1 LWHAEA
7 SPLSASLHAMQE
19 LPWPR
24 LAVALPLA
32 VVAGVL
38 SWWGWKSG
46 AYFGVVFLPGT
57 MILLFLLGVL
67 LLFAPWPARL
77 ESGTRVAL
85 IALLALAAWTLL
97 SALWSPAA
105 DTAVA
110 DAQRAV
116 GYAVLFA
123 LGLWLCIL
131 LGRRLNLAVAPL
143 ACAGALVG
151 LATLIALW
159 TGNNSQDF
167 FETDAT
173 LRYPLGYRNAEGAF
187 FLIALWPMLGLA
199 ASRELDWRW
208 RAALTATATLAI
220 ELAVLSQTRAAPF
233 AAAVALIVLLALHPD
248 RLRILIWFAVA
259 VVPAMMALPW
269 LLEVF
274 QHEGGNTAASIPPL
288 HAACRAMATT
298 TVISLIWGG
307 LLARYEPELELS
319 ESATRTGRRLG
330 VGLAVVAVIGGGALL
345 IAKGGPGKIVDK
357 VGGELSAGTP
367 DLASQGTR
375 FGVDFRTGR
384 GGFWHVAWDDFKR
397 QPLRGDGS
405 GGFRQS
411 FLVHRD
417 VGGVQPEDPHSV
429 EMTMLSE
436 LGLPGILLFVAF
448 VAGALVAILR
458 ARRLG
463 AATAALV
470 ATVLASAAYWLV
482 HASVDWFWSYPAVT
496 APVIFALGV
505 AAAPVCVRSE
515 SGDLARAWRFG
526 FAGAAG
532 LVALSMIPFFL
543 SETYANRGIR
553 TGTADP
559 EAAYAD
565 LRRAADLNPLSSFP
579 LIAEAVIAQREG
591 DRARALSA
599 LDEAESRN
607 PDDWQPYYMEAQL
620 LKTAAKARARTA
632 LAHARA
638 LNPRDEDVTGLT
650 QELG

>member
-1 LWHAEA
+1 
-7 SPLSASLHAMQE
+7 MRE

-24 LAVALPLA
+24 LAVALPIA

-57 MILLFLLGVL
+57 IILLVLLGVL

-77 ESGTRVAL
+77 DGGVRVAL
-85 IALLALAAWTLL
+85 IALLGLAAWTLV

-105 DTAVA
+105 DVAVA

-116 GYAVLFA
+116 GYAVLFG

-131 LGRRLNLAVAPL
+131 LGRKVTFAVAPL
-143 ACAGALVG
+143 AIAGALVG

-159 TGNNSQDF
+159 TGSNSQDF

-173 LRYPLGYRNAEGAF
+173 LRYPLGYRNAEAAF

-199 ASRELDWRW
+199 ASRNVDWRL
-208 RAALTATATLAI
+208 RAVMTAAGTIAI
-220 ELAVLSQTRAAPF
+220 ELAVLAQSRASTF
-233 AAAVALIVLLALHPD
+233 AAALALIVLLSLHPD
-248 RLRILIWFAVA
+248 RLRILMWFAA
-259 VVPAMMALPW
+259 ALVPALLALPW

-288 HAACRAMATT
+288 HTACQVMALT
-298 TVISLIWGG
+298 TVISLIWGA
-307 LLARYEPELELS
+307 LLARYEPELALS
-319 ESATRTGRRLG
+319 EAGRRIG
-330 VGLAVVAVIGGGALL
+330 RAVAVAVVAVVVIAGAALV
-345 IAKGGPGKIVDK
+345 IAHGGPVKIADK
-357 VGGELSAGTP
+357 VDNELSAGTP
-367 DLASQGTR
+367 ELGSSGSR
-375 FGVDFRTGR
+375 FGVDLRTGR
-384 GGFWHVAWDDFKR
+384 GGFWKVAWHDFED

-405 GGFRQS
+405 GGFRHS

-429 EMTMLSE
+429 EMLMLSE
-436 LGLPGILLFVAF
+436 LGLPGFLLFVAF
-448 VAGALVAILR
+448 VAGALVAIIR
-458 ARRLG
+458 SRRLG
-463 AATAALV
+463 PGSAALV
-470 ATVLASAAYWLV
+470 ATVLASATYWFV

-496 APVIFALGV
+496 APVIFALGA
-505 AAAPVCVRSE
+505 AAAPICLRPD
-515 SGDLARAWRFG
+515 SGELRRPWRLG
-526 FAGAAG
+526 IAGVAG

-553 TGTADP
+553 TGTDDP
-559 EAAYAD
+559 EAAYSD
-565 LRRAADLNPLSSFP
+565 LRRAADLNPLTSFP
-579 LIAEAVIAQREG
+579 LIGEAVLAQKEG

-607 PDDWQPYYMEAQL
+607 PEDWQPYFLEAQL
-620 LKTAAKARARTA
+620 LQTDDKARAREA
-632 LAHARA
+632 LARARA
-638 LNPRDEDVTGLT
+638 LNPLDKDVIRLT
-650 QELG
+650 KDLGAG

>member
-1 LWHAEA
+1 
-7 SPLSASLHAMQE
+7 MQE

-38 SWWGWKSG
+38 SWWGWESG

-57 MILLFLLGVL
+57 MILLFLLGML
-67 LLFAPWPARL
+67 LLFGPWPARL

-85 IALLALAAWTLL
+85 IALPALAAWTLL

-105 DTAVA
+105 DVAVA

-123 LGLWLCIL
+123 LGLWLCL
-131 LGRRLNLAVAPL
+131 MLGRRQTLAVAPL

-159 TGNNSQDF
+159 TGSRPEDF

-173 LRYPLGYRNAEGAF
+173 LRYPLGYRNAEAAF
-187 FLIALWPMLGLA
+187 FLITLWPMLGLA
-199 ASRELDWRW
+199 ASRDLDWRW
-208 RAALTATATLAI
+208 RASLTAAATLAI
-220 ELAVLSQTRAAPF
+220 ELAVLAQSRASPF
-233 AAAVALIVLLALHPD
+233 AAALALILLFALHPD
-248 RLRILIWFAVA
+248 RLRALMWFAAA
-259 VVPAMMALPW
+259 VVPAVLALPW

-288 HAACRAMATT
+288 HTACQVMATT
-298 TVISLIWGG
+298 TVISLVWGG
-307 LLARYEPELELS
+307 LLARYEPELALS
-319 ESATRTGRRLG
+319 EARRRLG
-330 VGLAVVAVIGGGALL
+330 QRVAVALAVVAVIGGSAVL
-345 IAKGGPGKIVDK
+345 IAKGGPGKIADK

-367 DLASQGTR
+367 DLASQGSR

-384 GGFWHVAWDDFKR
+384 GGFWRVAWDDFER

-405 GGFRQS
+405 GGFRHS
-411 FLVHRD
+411 FLIHRD
-417 VGGVQPEDPHSV
+417 TGGVQPEDPHSV

-436 LGLPGILLFVAF
+436 LGLPGILLLVAF
-448 VAGALVAILR
+448 VAGVLVAILR
-458 ARRLG
+458 ARRLVPES
-463 AATAALV
+463 AALA
-470 ATVLASAAYWLV
+470 ATVLAAAAYWLL

-496 APVIFALGV
+496 APVMFGLGA
-505 AAAPVCVRSE
+505 AAAPVCLRADSNE
-515 SGDLARAWRFG
+515 LARPWRFG
-526 FAGAAG
+526 LAGAA
-532 LVALSMIPFFL
+532 ALIAVSMVPFFL

-559 EAAYAD
+559 DVAYTD
-565 LRRAADLNPLSSFP
+565 LRRAVDLNPLTSFP
-579 LIAEAVIAQREG
+579 LIGEAIIAQKEG
-591 DRARALSA
+591 DRERALSA

-607 PDDWQPYYMEAQL
+607 PDDWQPYYLEAQL
-620 LKTAAKARARTA
+620 LKTVDKSRARVA
-632 LAHARA
+632 LARARA
-638 LNPRDEDVTGLT
+638 LNPLDEDVTGLS
-650 QELG
+650 QELGAG

>member
-1 LWHAEA
+1 MH
-7 SPLSASLHAMQE
+7 E

-46 AYFGVVFLPGT
+46 GYFGVVFLPGT
-57 MILLFLLGVL
+57 MVLLLLLGVL

-77 ESGTRVAL
+77 DGGVQM
-85 IALLALAAWTLL
+85 ALLALLGLAAWTLV

-131 LGRRLNLAVAPL
+131 LGRRFTFAVAPL

-159 TGNNSQDF
+159 AGSNSQDF

-173 LRYPLGYRNAEGAF
+173 LRYPLGYRNAEAAF

-199 ASRELDWRW
+199 SSREVDWRW
-208 RAALTATATLAI
+208 RAVMTAAGTLAI
-220 ELAVLSQTRAAPF
+220 ELAVLAQSRASPF
-233 AAAVALIVLLALHPD
+233 AAALALIVLLALHPD
-248 RLRILIWFAVA
+248 RLRALLWFAA
-259 VVPAMMALPW
+259 ALVPALLAMPW

-274 QHEGGNTAASIPPL
+274 RHEGANTAASIPPL
-288 HAACRAMATT
+288 HTACQVMATT

-307 LLARYEPELELS
+307 LLARSEPELALS
-319 ESATRTGRRLG
+319 EAGRRTGRRLA
-330 VGLAVVAVIGGGALL
+330 VALAAVAVIAGGAVL
-345 IAKGGPGKIVDK
+345 IANGGPGKIADK
-357 VGGELSAGTP
+357 VDNELSAGTP
-367 DLASQGTR
+367 EFGSQGSR

-384 GGFWHVAWDDFKR
+384 GGFWRVAWDDFKQR
-397 QPLRGDGS
+397 PLRGDGS
-405 GGFRQS
+405 GGFRAS
-411 FLVHRD
+411 FLIHRD

-429 EMTMLSE
+429 EMLMLSE
-436 LGLPGILLFVAF
+436 LGLPGILLFAAF
-448 VAGALVAILR
+448 LAGILLAIAR
-458 ARRLG
+458 ARRLEPG
-463 AATAALV
+463 SAALV
-470 ATVLASAAYWLV
+470 ATVLASATYWFV

-496 APVIFALGV
+496 APVIFALGA
-505 AAAPVCVRSE
+505 AAAPACLRPD
-515 SGDLARAWRFG
+515 SGEFRRPWRLG
-526 FAGAAG
+526 IAGAVG
-532 LVALSMIPFFL
+532 LVALSMVPFFL
-543 SETYANRGIR
+543 SETYGNRGVR
-553 TGTADP
+553 TGTDDP
-559 EAAYAD
+559 DAAYSD
-565 LRRAADLNPLSSFP
+565 LRRAADLNPLTSFP
-579 LIAEAVIAQREG
+579 LIGEAIIARQEG

-607 PDDWQPYYMEAQL
+607 PEDWQPYLLEAQL
-620 LKTAAKARARTA
+620 LKTVDRARARAA
-632 LAHARA
+632 LTRARE
-638 LNPRDEDVTGLT
+638 LNPLDEDVIALSKALAG
-650 QELG
+650 